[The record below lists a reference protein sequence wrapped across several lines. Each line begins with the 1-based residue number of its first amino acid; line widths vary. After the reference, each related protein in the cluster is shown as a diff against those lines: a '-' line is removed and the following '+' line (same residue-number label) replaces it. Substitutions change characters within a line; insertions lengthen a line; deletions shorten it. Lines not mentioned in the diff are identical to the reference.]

1 MGGVVPLVKFLEKQ
15 KLSAAGS
22 VQIGATADLQP
33 VDAHGAGNAISAVA
47 GAVQTDP
54 IATGDLNPLEQEQG
68 CETGIDDERAPGF
81 TQDDVDAAYAR
92 GRQEAAVELQR
103 QLETVAQQ
111 VEAAVQRAVQHTS
124 KEVVDLCAGIV
135 DQLGHRY
142 LLQHLLDRVAED
154 VSACIAGSAVKA
166 ANVSGDPE
174 LARLV
179 AERLREGGI
188 EVAAADDATHAETA
202 EGCCLVAVDET
213 VLEVRHD
220 EWLRDLEAA
229 LQ

>member
-1 MGGVVPLVKFLEKQ
+1 MRPMPEGGRKPL
-15 KLSAAGS
+15 SS
-22 VQIGATADLQP
+22 
-33 VDAHGAGNAISAVA
+33 
-47 GAVQTDP
+47 
-54 IATGDLNPLEQEQG
+54 
-68 CETGIDDERAPGF
+68 
-81 TQDDVDAAYAR
+81 
-92 GRQEAAVELQR
+92 LQR

-213 VLEVRHD
+213 V
-220 EWLRDLEAA
+220 AGGA
-229 LQ
+229 P